1 MIYRVFIQTKH
12 KQIVGALV
20 AEYALQS
27 NSDKIGAEPLQK
39 DQSASRRMIHGF
51 SRVTTCLQTAP
62 GNRQFLPLRYAPS
75 KHSHPYV

>member
-20 AEYALQS
+20 AGYALQS

-39 DQSASRRMIHGF
+39 GQVAAY
-51 SRVTTCLQTAP
+51 T
-62 GNRQFLPLRYAPS
+62 
-75 KHSHPYV
+75 